1 MFLRGGK
8 RYGFELYLGEKPWVK
23 EWYEGDLIVRYS
35 GPDELHRYEVI
46 DYEIDEK
53 SDIDCTTLR
62 LTLRDGDKVY
72 RIEQRGGR
80 YTANEYNNNI
90 YEPSTRVTV
99 WLPNGDSLDYYGDD
113 VRDFRP
119 YNGYVNVH
127 CAKTGK
133 YRTEHWENGVLT
145 DDREWKYDS
154 QAAKKVTLPD
164 PTGIKGEL
172 EASVWA
178 DNHIEYECGEWV
190 YDGEVKNNRPDGN
203 GVLTG
208 DRSHGNRRFE
218 GLFVDGVFQS
228 DEEQLDGEITLHV
241 KSGHSSWSISGN
253 DGWRYK
259 EKDIVA
265 KLGRLNLD
273 GFWNYEITSIRKD
286 CITIEYYDEKYE
298 VRPDKPLHL
307 SKEIEGREWSDGCV
321 YDGDYYS
328 LDLTWV

>member
-119 YNGYVNVH
+119 YNGYVNTT
-127 CAKTGK
+127 AKISGS
-133 YRTEHWENGVLT
+133 YGAGL
-145 DDREWKYDS
+145 
-154 QAAKKVTLPD
+154 AAK
-164 PTGIKGEL
+164 G
-172 EASVWA
+172 
-178 DNHIEYECGEWV
+178 
-190 YDGEVKNNRPDGN
+190 
-203 GVLTG
+203 
-208 DRSHGNRRFE
+208 
-218 GLFVDGVFQS
+218 
-228 DEEQLDGEITLHV
+228 
-241 KSGHSSWSISGN
+241 
-253 DGWRYK
+253 RY
-259 EKDIVA
+259 
-265 KLGRLNLD
+265 
-273 GFWNYEITSIRKD
+273 IRTPKA
-286 CITIEYYDEKYE
+286 
-298 VRPDKPLHL
+298 
-307 SKEIEGREWSDGCV
+307 
-321 YDGDYYS
+321 
-328 LDLTWV
+328 